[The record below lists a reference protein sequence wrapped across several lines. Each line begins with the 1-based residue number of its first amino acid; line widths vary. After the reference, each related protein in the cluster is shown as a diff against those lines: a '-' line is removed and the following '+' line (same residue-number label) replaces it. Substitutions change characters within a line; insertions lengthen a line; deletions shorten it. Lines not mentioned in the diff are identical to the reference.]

1 MSSTDH
7 ASPAPEPDR
16 LVAITRA
23 IAYPL
28 CCYFDIIVY
37 RFLLSII
44 AMLAL
49 MIVAHAT
56 DAVGAPLSASTAR
69 MLFRLISDVSAWYYI
84 LAAELLI
91 LVHYVLRYRAGYQYE
106 YMVQTS
112 LLYRLFAQL
121 L

>member
-1 MSSTDH
+1 MSSADH
-7 ASPAPEPDR
+7 PSPAPEPDR

-28 CCYFDIIVY
+28 CCYIDILVY
-37 RFLLSII
+37 RFLLSIV

-56 DAVGAPLSASTAR
+56 DAIGAPLTASTTR
-69 MLFRLISDVSAWYYI
+69 MIFRLIYDVSAWYYI

-91 LVHYVLRYRAGYQYE
+91 LVHYVLRYRAGYEYE
-106 YMVQTS
+106 YMAQTS
-112 LLYRLFAQL
+112 LIYRLFVQL
-121 L
+121 R